1 MLNSRPALLKR
12 YLSIIN
18 KRAGLRDYTDE
29 TMRLFVLS
37 FLFVLLV
44 VSQINTVVDIDL
56 WCHFKTGE
64 YIVKNFNIPQ
74 VDIFS
79 YTLENQAWIDHE
91 WLSQIFFYLVFA
103 KFGWAGIN
111 ILKAAIVS
119 LCFLILIFFI
129 ISKYKK
135 IIYAI
140 FFVLLSVLAFGYRS
154 FARPEIFSY
163 LLLCLFFC
171 ALEDKKRLFIL
182 PLLQILWVNTH
193 GYFILGPILIF
204 LYFIGE
210 LISGDFIKA
219 KRLGGLF
226 AATCL
231 ACLANPYFY
240 KGALYPVKIL
250 AGIFSGQQPY
260 MQAVHELMMPINA
273 DFGRYVF
280 FWVLVILS
288 SATFLVNLK
297 KAKMQHILIFLSSFI
312 ASYMAVRNMPIF
324 IFMAMPLAAI
334 NLNEAMPTKSIIE
347 RKYYIASIL
356 IILTAAY
363 FFISNRYY
371 IFTNQSVFRKTES
384 KMTELLTPS
393 KACDFLENNNI
404 KGRMFNSI
412 DFGHYI
418 AYRFYPEKRIFIDTR
433 TELYKRDFYQSY
445 LRAQNYPEEWKGL
458 QKRYNFDI
466 ALLRHLF
473 GGTGR
478 LLKYLYNAKEW
489 ALVYYDER
497 SVVFLHDTPEN
508 RAVIQRFR
516 IDFSKKKIEKSD
528 KALSVAGFFE
538 KIGEQK
544 LAEEVYIKL
553 LEANPRFLEAGN
565 NLAVIYINSRRFED
579 ALRVI
584 GKFLAYYPESAEL
597 YANMGTIYL
606 RMGKKEEGIL
616 MLEKSARLNPYLRQ
630 ASYMLGLVYL
640 EKGDTEKATRQFMK
654 YLALDPYSAGGHR
667 ILGDIYKQKGLLK
680 KAAAEYNEADKL
692 EGK

>member
-1 MLNSRPALLKR
+1 MRSLVLILLFALL
-12 YLSIIN
+12 LI
-18 KRAGLRDYTDE
+18 
-29 TMRLFVLS
+29 
-37 FLFVLLV
+37 
-44 VSQINTVVDIDL
+44 SQINTIVDIDL

-74 VDIFS
+74 IDIFS
-79 YTLENQAWIDHE
+79 YTLKNQAWIDHE
-91 WLSQIFFYLVFA
+91 WLSQSFFYLVFA
-103 KFGWAGIN
+103 KFGWVGIN
-111 ILKAAIVS
+111 ILKAIVVS

-163 LLLCLFFC
+163 LLLCLFFYT
-171 ALEDKKRLFIL
+171 LEDKKRLFIL
-182 PLLQILWVNTH
+182 PLLQILWVNIH

-260 MQAVHELMMPINA
+260 MQTVHELMMPINA

-288 SATFLVNLK
+288 SVTFLVNLK
-297 KAKMQHILIFLSSFI
+297 KAKMQHILIFLGSFI

-334 NLNEAMPTKSIIE
+334 NLNEARPTKSIIE

-371 IFTNQSVFRKTES
+371 IFTKQSAFRKTES

-418 AYRFYPEKRIFIDTR
+418 AYRFYPEKRVFIDTR
-433 TELYKRDFYQSY
+433 TELYKYDFYQLY
-445 LRAQNYPEEWKGL
+445 QRAQNYPEEWKSL

-473 GGTGR
+473 GGTDR

-497 SVVFLHDTPEN
+497 SAVFLHDTPEN
-508 RAVIQRFR
+508 RAAIQRFR

-528 KALSVAGFFE
+528 EALSVGSFFE

-544 LAEEVYIKL
+544 LAEEVYSKL

-565 NLAVIYINSRRFED
+565 NLAVIYINSSRLEE
-579 ALRVI
+579 ALKVI
-584 GKFLAYYPESAEL
+584 SKFLKYYPKSAEL
-597 YANMGTIYL
+597 YANIGAIYL
-606 RMGKKEEGIL
+606 RMGKKEDGFL

-640 EKGDTEKATRQFMK
+640 EKGDTEKAARQFVK
-654 YLALDPYSAGGHR
+654 YLVLDPYNTGGHR

-680 KAAAEYNEADKL
+680 KAAAEYNEADAL